1 MSPKQII
8 DLTHIMTEDMPVY
21 PGCAHPG
28 LSVVFEYDCQVTQL
42 DISSHTGTHMDAP
55 GHLFPERTMLDQFPA
70 SQFCGPALVIDC
82 TELKA
87 GDKITMEFI
96 DRVKAM
102 ADEAEFILFY
112 TGWSKYWG
120 SREYFGDF
128 PYIDDEVI
136 DYLKSSRKKGVG
148 VDVIGVDPISDEAL
162 TVHRKLFFDS
172 EIVVIENLA
181 NLDKV
186 GIELFMFFALPIKFA
201 NADGS
206 PIRAIAVIE

>member
-1 MSPKQII
+1 
-8 DLTHIMTEDMPVY
+8 MTEDMPVY